1 MTATLRIRGSRFAV
15 PRSRSRLLPWA
26 EVVSAP
32 ETTRPGWV
40 FAYAGRVQVTTF
52 FRRRVAESEYDYP
65 LAVPVFAH
73 IAVVAIAGAAVA
85 QRDGFVPPGWVLLCG
100 LVAAVTPVA
109 GDMIRSGVVLP
120 RPFLA
125 VVVTVAAALLLLQQ
139 PDTAF
144 DFAPLILVILTGEVA
159 ATASLGVGLATLFGS
174 IAVLSAFAV
183 TGRLDGAPYALAG
196 VVLGWAFGYLMLT
209 QLRLLHQE
217 RASKAIQAEQAA
229 TRERQRIARE
239 VHDVIAHSLS
249 ITLLHLTAAR
259 RALEQDRDVDD
270 AVEALSDAE
279 RLGRQAMADI
289 RRTVGLLDAGPAG
302 TRPEPGVADLPDLI
316 DGFRRAGLPVD
327 FDLRGDLSAVT
338 GTIGLGLYRI
348 TQESL
353 ANVAKHAPGAGAD
366 VRLTIESERATLA
379 IHNPIRG
386 RVSAPNGARG
396 SGLRGMRERAALLGG
411 TLRAGLD
418 GGRWSVH
425 AAVPLPRDSCRPAI
439 LRHIPGLS

>member
-1 MTATLRIRGSRFAV
+1 M
-15 PRSRSRLLPWA
+15 PRSRFRLLPWEEA
-26 EVVSAP
+26 ASAP

-109 GDMIRSGVVLP
+109 GDMIRLGVVLP

-159 ATASLGVGLATLFGS
+159 ATASLGVSLATLFS
-174 IAVLSAFAV
+174 SMAVLSAFGVA
-183 TGRLDGAPYALAG
+183 GRLDGAPYALAG

-217 RASKAIQAEQAA
+217 RASKAIQSEQAA

-270 AVEALSDAE
+270 AVDALSDAE

-302 TRPEPGVADLPDLI
+302 TRPEPGVADLPELI
-316 DGFRRAGLPVD
+316 DDFRRAGLPVD
-327 FDLRGDLSAVT
+327 FDLQGDLSAVT
-338 GTIGLGLYRI
+338 GTVGLGLYRI

-366 VRLTIESERATLA
+366 VRLTIEPERAILA
-379 IHNPIRG
+379 IRNPIRG
-386 RVSAPNGARG
+386 RGSVPDSSRG
-396 SGLRGMRERAALLGG
+396 SGLRGMRERAKLLGG
-411 TLRAGLD
+411 SLRAGPD
-418 GGRWSVH
+418 GRRWSVH